1 MPRSSNRSA
10 AVVQQRTMPH
20 DSLDFFPTP
29 PWATR
34 ALFFALKL
42 NSFKFDNKSVWEPGC
57 GRGDMSR
64 VLHDYFD
71 EVYSSDI
78 HDYGY
83 GDVQDFLFNGVDYDP
98 TCIVANP
105 PFNLAQA
112 FIFKAL
118 ERASDMVAIFARS
131 ALAEG
136 KTRYLELYNPIPPAL
151 ILQFTQRVSCV
162 PGRLDPKASLPTAY
176 SWYIWRKGN
185 LTSKTQFAWIPPC
198 RKNLEMPG
206 DYPDQEQ
213 VEPPEPMPMFAE
225 QVA

>member
-1 MPRSSNRSA
+1 
-10 AVVQQRTMPH
+10 MPH

-34 ALFFALKL
+34 ALFYALRL
-42 NSFKFDNKSVWEPGC
+42 NGSEFDSRSVWEPCC

-83 GDVQDFLFNGVDYDP
+83 GDVQDFLFNGIDYNPD
-98 TCIVANP
+98 CIVANP

-118 ERASDMVAIFARS
+118 ERANDMVAIFARS

-136 KTRYLELYNPIPPAL
+136 KGRYLSLFNPLPPAL

-176 SWYIWRKGN
+176 SWYVWRK
-185 LTSKTQFAWIPPC
+185 LPASQLVKPETQFAWIPPC
-198 RKNLEMPG
+198 RKNLERPG
-206 DYPDQEQ
+206 DWPDQEQ
-213 VEPPEPMPMFAE
+213 PELPEPMPMFAE
-225 QVA
+225 RGA